1 MPPALKRI
9 RILSVAIVAAGLL
22 ATTAWTAA
30 SAQSNLSFVCEDG
43 DRFVVEFLK
52 DHVRLRD
59 GSGIFALAEVVPGKV
74 YSDGRIVLHAGMT
87 RATLERI
94 DSGVSRECTIE
105 S

>member
-1 MPPALKRI
+1 MPLALKRI
-9 RILSVAIVAAGLL
+9 PSLSVVVAVTALL

-30 SAQSNLSFVCEDG
+30 SAQSNLNFVCEDG
-43 DRFVVEFLK
+43 DRFVVEFLE

-59 GSGIFALAEVVPGKV
+59 GSGIFALAAVVPGKI
-74 YSDGRIVLHAGMT
+74 YSDGRIVLHAGRT